1 MRRVLLT
8 LAIAAVVA
16 ANSASAGS
24 PLHVAA
30 TQQFAPWSL
39 GPMRFDATHDALW
52 TLSFDASGTAS
63 LVKLDPSSL
72 AVESTTPLAVQR
84 QAFYDLAIG
93 LDRVW
98 VSNFPDDYTDTSLVG
113 SLSEYDGN
121 GNVIRTISTYGHGPE
136 GIGFIGGKVWVANHH
151 QDAPGN
157 GGSVVELDP
166 DTGALLARVPVGAPI
181 FCCGPQELTVQDGAV
196 WVGVPNID
204 AAVRIDPSTLATTTI
219 PGGRGGGRFP
229 GGDCG
234 TFANDPA
241 SHRLWITDAGCRP
254 AAVMRIDSSSGAT
267 TQSFDPGGI
276 AVGLAYGNGSLW
288 ASVADNG
295 LRGKSGFLTRLDP
308 STGAIVAKLAIGGF
322 GDVATGDGAVF
333 AESLPTGQ
341 ILRVTP

>member
-1 MRRVLLT
+1 MRRLLT
-8 LAIAAVVA
+8 VLALAAVVA
-16 ANSASAGS
+16 ATTASAGS
-24 PLHVAA
+24 SLHVTA

-52 TLSFDASGTAS
+52 TISFDSSGTAS

-72 AVESTTPLAVQR
+72 AIESATPLAVQA

-121 GNVIRTISTYGHGPE
+121 GKVISTISTFGHGPE
-136 GIGFIGGKVWVANHH
+136 GIGFAGGKVWVANHH
-151 QDAPGN
+151 RDAPGT

-166 DTGALLARVPVGAPI
+166 DTGALLARVGLGAPI
-181 FCCGPQELTVQDGAV
+181 FCCGPQELTVLDGAI
-196 WVGVPNID
+196 WVGVPNLD
-204 AAVRIDPSTLATTTI
+204 AVVRIDPSTLATTTV
-219 PGGRGGGRFP
+219 PGGPGGGQFP

-234 TFANDPA
+234 GFATDPA
-241 SHRLWITDAGCRP
+241 SHRLWVTDAFCRP
-254 AAVMRIDSSSGAT
+254 ASIMRLDSSSGT
-267 TQSFDPGGI
+267 ITQSFNPGGV

-295 LRGKSGFLTRLDP
+295 YRGKSGFLTQLDP
-308 STGAIVAKLAIGGF
+308 SSGAIVAKLAIGGW
-322 GDVATGDGAVF
+322 GDVAAGDGAVF
-333 AESLPTGQ
+333 VQSLASGQ